1 MVGRLVEKKKV
12 RFLDEKS
19 GEVGSHDPA
28 SAEGFGFAVEIGIP
42 KGEAAKDLFG
52 AGFELP
58 APEFGEGVEGFVIF
72 GIFESPGGF
81 VAFDGLLDAGHFRGS
96 GTCEFEDSL
105 VARRGRFLGQK
116 AHRDILFEGDAAFV
130 RAGIAEDQGE
140 EGGFSGSVGADE
152 ADSIFAVDLE
162 GDIAEERAPCE

>member
-28 SAEGFGFAVEIGIP
+28 SAESFGFAVKIGIP
-42 KGEAAKDLFG
+42 EGEATEDLFG

-58 APEFGEGVEGFVIF
+58 APEFGEGIEGFVIF

-81 VAFDGLLDAGHFRGS
+81 VAFDGLLDAGHFRGG
-96 GTCEFEDSL
+96 GTCEFEDGL

-130 RAGIAEDQGE
+130 WAGLAEDQGE

-162 GDIAEERAPCE
+162 GDIAEERASCE